1 MDEQRKE
8 ISMKNRIRADQEKTR
23 NFHQYTVGEMASLL
37 SMSAPT
43 IRFYDSQG
51 AVVPHRD
58 QENQY
63 RRYTVVDG
71 NYLIKMKEL
80 KNIGASLQESV
91 QLLNNV
97 DFKEYCEGF
106 RKLEEAE
113 EKRLERQRLLLNG
126 FRQKIQLLESL
137 DSELNRITIQRRPAV
152 WRMDHQIEDHFL
164 TGEKTKAA
172 RTEWTDWMPAAD
184 LSFLFS
190 KDDSDHHLHWGFAM
204 EAEMAESLGLD
215 RQDSVYYPAAS
226 CVHMIF
232 RIEDQVFL
240 HYENLQPAF
249 SYLKKHAF
257 VLAGDILGRSI
268 ARVMGENNTIN
279 HYYDVWIPI
288 QDEGMEEK

>member
-106 RKLEEAE
+106 RKLEAE
-113 EKRLERQRLLLNG
+113 EKRLEQRLLEW
-126 FRQKIQLLESL
+126 FSAKI
-137 DSELNRITIQRRPAV
+137 
-152 WRMDHQIEDHFL
+152 
-164 TGEKTKAA
+164 
-172 RTEWTDWMPAAD
+172 
-184 LSFLFS
+184 
-190 KDDSDHHLHWGFAM
+190 
-204 EAEMAESLGLD
+204 
-215 RQDSVYYPAAS
+215 S
-226 CVHMIF
+226 C
-232 RIEDQVFL
+232 
-240 HYENLQPAF
+240 
-249 SYLKKHAF
+249 
-257 VLAGDILGRSI
+257 
-268 ARVMGENNTIN
+268 
-279 HYYDVWIPI
+279 
-288 QDEGMEEK
+288 